1 MTEDG
6 KTEQEETEGGMV
18 IITLATAAGLGFL
31 GGVGVTLLVQLLLRL
46 AQVGAA

>member
-6 KTEQEETEGGMV
+6 KTERQETLDGMV

-31 GGVGVTLLVQLLLRL
+31 GGIGVTLLVQFLLRL